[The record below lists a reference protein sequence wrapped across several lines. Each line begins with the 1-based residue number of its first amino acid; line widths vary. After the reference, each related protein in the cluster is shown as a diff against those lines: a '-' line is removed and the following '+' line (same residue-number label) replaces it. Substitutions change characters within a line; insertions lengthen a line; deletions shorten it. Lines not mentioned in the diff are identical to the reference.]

1 MNIDIR
7 QAYKLLALILLAIV
21 LWRLQFVV
29 LILLV
34 AFMLTIILLPFVRLL
49 HRYKLPSMLA
59 VLIPLLVFTGILTG
73 LGFYVAPAIA
83 EQLPKFVQEFPL
95 ILSNLPLMEAFGID
109 EQLLA
114 DVVRERSADIGS
126 LAIVV
131 GLSILQGLGVL
142 LTVLVLTMYWLR
154 GYDSIK
160 DTMLS
165 YVPSH
170 YQKRVEDV
178 WHRSEIKLSRW
189 FFGQILISTTVGFAV
204 WLSMLAVGI
213 PFAGVLGI
221 IAALLEIIPLI
232 GPVLA
237 SVPAILLGLA
247 VSLEVGLIVLLIYI
261 VLQQIESQVLSPLLM
276 GRAVHLHP
284 IMVLTAFLIGT
295 ILFGIVGGLLAVP
308 TALLVSATVDSLRG
322 EPIIH
327 KGSHQNPGYLSSGE

>member
-1 MNIDIR
+1 MDINIR

-34 AFMLTIILLPFVRLL
+34 AFMLTVILLPFVRVL

-59 VLIPLLVFTGILTG
+59 VLIPLLVFVGILTG

-83 EQLPKFVQEFPL
+83 EQLPKFIQEFPL
-95 ILSNLPLMEAFGID
+95 ILGNMSLTEAFGID
-109 EQLLA
+109 EQLLT
-114 DVVRERSADIGS
+114 DVIRERSADIGS
-126 LAIVV
+126 LAILV
-131 GLSILQGLGVL
+131 GLSILQGFGVL

-189 FFGQILISTTVGFAV
+189 FFGQILISTTVGVTV

-237 SVPAILLGLA
+237 SIPAILLGLA

-284 IMVLTAFLIGT
+284 TMVLTAFLIGT

-308 TALLVSATVDSLRG
+308 TALLVSASVDSLRG
-322 EPIIH
+322 EPIIY
-327 KGSHQNPGYLSSGE
+327 KGSHQDPGYLSSGE